1 MRRGDDNV
9 TQMLTAALVLA
20 NVAVFAL
27 ELSQGDNVESL
38 VRRWGLVPAD
48 LADSPAVLVT
58 LLTGTFLHAGWLH
71 LLSNLLY
78 LAVFGPPV
86 ERKVGS
92 LRFGLLY
99 AASALGGSLAH
110 VLAQPL
116 STQPAV
122 GASGAVAGII
132 AAHLVLFPNA
142 TLGSVSPVLFLPV
155 IENVP
160 VLPLLLVWLGA
171 QVLAGLASLTSSTGV
186 AWSAHLGGFVLGLA
200 MAFMLRGRRVRRT

>member
-1 MRRGDDNV
+1 
-9 TQMLTAALVLA
+9 MLTAALVLA

-48 LADSPAVLVT
+48 MADSPAVLVT

-171 QVLAGLASLTSSTGV
+171 QVLAGLASLTSTTGV
-186 AWSAHLGGFVLGLA
+186 AWTAHLGGFVLGLA

>member
-1 MRRGDDNV
+1 
-9 TQMLTAALVLA
+9 MLTAALVLA

-27 ELSQGDNVESL
+27 ELSQGDNVGSL

-92 LRFGLLY
+92 LRFALLY

-171 QVLAGLASLTSSTGV
+171 QILAGLASLTSTTGV

>member
-1 MRRGDDNV
+1 MTRRSRSLGSQARPRDNA

-78 LAVFGPPV
+78 LAVFGLPV
-86 ERKVGS
+86 ERRVGPV
-92 LRFGLLY
+92 RFALLY
-99 AASALGGSLAH
+99 VAS
-110 VLAQPL
+110 
-116 STQPAV
+116 
-122 GASGAVAGII
+122 AVAG
-132 AAHLVLFPNA
+132 
-142 TLGSVSPVLFLPV
+142 
-155 IENVP
+155 
-160 VLPLLLVWLGA
+160 
-171 QVLAGLASLTSSTGV
+171 
-186 AWSAHLGGFVLGLA
+186 
-200 MAFMLRGRRVRRT
+200 

>member
-1 MRRGDDNV
+1 MRQGDDNV

-20 NVAVFAL
+20 NLAVFAL

-86 ERKVGS
+86 ERKIGS
-92 LRFGLLY
+92 PRFGLLY
-99 AASALGGSLAH
+99 AASAVGGSLAH
-110 VLAQPL
+110 VLVQPF

-160 VLPLLLVWLGA
+160 VVPLLLIWLGA
-171 QVLAGLASLTSSTGV
+171 QVLAGLASLTSTTGV

>member
-1 MRRGDDNV
+1 
-9 TQMLTAALVLA
+9 MLTAALVLA

-27 ELSQGDNVESL
+27 ELSQGNNVESL

-78 LAVFGPPV
+78 LAVFGAPV

-99 AASALGGSLAH
+99 TASALGGSLAH

-155 IENVP
+155 IENLP

-171 QVLAGLASLTSSTGV
+171 QVLAGLASLTSTTDV

>member
-1 MRRGDDNV
+1 MRQGDDNA

-171 QVLAGLASLTSSTGV
+171 QVLAGLASLTSTTGI
-186 AWSAHLGGFVLGLA
+186 AWSAHLGGFALGLM

>member
-1 MRRGDDNV
+1 
-9 TQMLTAALVLA
+9 MLTAALVLA

-171 QVLAGLASLTSSTGV
+171 QVLAGLASLTSTTGV
-186 AWSAHLGGFVLGLA
+186 AWTAHLGGFVLGLA